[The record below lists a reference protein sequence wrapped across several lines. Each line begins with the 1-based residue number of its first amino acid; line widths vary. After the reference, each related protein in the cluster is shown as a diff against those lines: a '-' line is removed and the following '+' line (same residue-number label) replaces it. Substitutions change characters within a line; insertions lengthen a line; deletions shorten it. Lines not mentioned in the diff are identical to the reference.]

1 MIKKLFY
8 CSVVLLFVL
17 FLASPASAADY
28 GLTETA
34 GAAGLTGFGTSLPGL
49 VGNIIGTG
57 LSLVG
62 VLFFALM
69 LYGGV
74 MWMTA
79 RGNTENEKK
88 ALDTITA
95 AIVGILIVLGSY
107 ALTSFVFNNLM
118 SGDTG
123 ITEKDPKKEQVDC
136 NGKKSAGVVGCDTCA
151 AAFPGAS
158 CTADVA
164 CEGGFETN
172 YCNAAGQTTMKCCKS
187 VCTKLNSTACNL
199 NKNCL
204 PTHDEKTAAFLACVP
219 K

>member
-118 SGDTG
+118 SGNSDVTELADCTG
-123 ITEKDPKKEQVDC
+123 PGIK
-136 NGKKSAGVVGCDTCA
+136 GCDYCGKDTDTTGFTCQDTSKMSA
-151 AAFPGAS
+151 EDKNLCKP
-158 CTADVA
+158 
-164 CEGGFETN
+164 N
-172 YCNAAGQTTMKCCKS
+172 YCMTKGDAVKCCKGGGGGGGGDWTHCQ
-187 VCTKLNSTACNL
+187 VGDQVFPKNGEQPCGGTKLC
-199 NKNCL
+199 
-204 PTHDEKTAAFLACVP
+204 PV
-219 K
+219 